1 MIRNF
6 LQMHTKYDSYF
17 LTSDSAEL
25 QMFVVKNKEYKALF
39 SWPIKHV
46 NTFRWMVNKKIS
58 LPHLIKQIITHSS
71 IGRFSKT
78 TEPPPL
84 ILSLF
89 KQLCNYKGRK
99 NWERSNGFRTM
110 SCSSFLRST
119 TTAQFWSSQY
129 LLCDELRNPCSC
141 KSFTLYLVQ
150 YDYFLSHR
158 KWMSD
163 VMWKRYGLS
172 LN

>member
-46 NTFRWMVNKKIS
+46 NTFRWMVNKNIS

-84 ILSLF
+84 I
-89 KQLCNYKGRK
+89 
-99 NWERSNGFRTM
+99 W
-110 SCSSFLRST
+110 
-119 TTAQFWSSQY
+119 
-129 LLCDELRNPCSC
+129 
-141 KSFTLYLVQ
+141 V
-150 YDYFLSHR
+150 FLSNFVITRGGKLR
-158 KWMSD
+158 KIKWFSHNELQF
-163 VMWKRYGLS
+163 LS
-172 LN
+172 KKHHNSLVLKFSVPTLWWTEKSMLMQIFYIIFSAIWLLFIPS